1 MYEVVGERFHEGERG
16 ELRSSKALRE
26 LEREDTDGDDY
37 ASLTVSDLQVSVSR
51 GDGNTTIFILT
62 GICMLDSKDRSRIKP
77 QQNKRL
83 ANGTKE
89 KSEKWSEDAYQLS

>member
-1 MYEVVGERFHEGERG
+1 
-16 ELRSSKALRE
+16 
-26 LEREDTDGDDY
+26 
-37 ASLTVSDLQVSVSR
+37 
-51 GDGNTTIFILT
+51 
-62 GICMLDSKDRSRIKP
+62 MLDSKDRSRIKP